1 MSKSSLLLVA
11 LLSLIGI
18 CAQASDSFGGANLGD
33 PYDQSW
39 VVSTDTIP
47 LEDRYNDFVTDP
59 GANPF
64 DLQDPGIIE
73 QSVEYDPETGT
84 YLIEERIGDD
94 FYRMPTYMTFEE
106 YLDYKAQQEEQA
118 YFGQLSG
125 LGSDDIGASGRV
137 DPMKRI
143 DVDNSLVDRLFGGTD
158 VEIRPQGN
166 IDLTFGVD
174 YQNVENPA
182 LTERQRRNGGFD
194 FDMAIQMNV
203 EGQIGE
209 KLKLSTNYN
218 TQATFDFDNQIK
230 LNYDTDAFSEDEI
243 IKKIEA
249 GNVSLPLR
257 NSLIQGSQSLFGIKT
272 ELQFGRLWITA
283 IASQQRSENERLTI
297 EGGSQVQEFE
307 VKADEYD
314 ENRHFFLSHY
324 NRDVFESSLEN
335 LPQIRGLF
343 KLQKVEV
350 WITNDRNENEEIKDI
365 VALADLGEPE
375 RNRMTT
381 DNPGLQPP
389 VIPKYQ
395 DIYMENALP
404 DNNANPIFQ
413 ELFDNPRA
421 RKSDQVSSVLKGAP
435 FNFQQSIDFEKVSSA
450 RKLNPNEF
458 TFHPQLGFISINVN
472 VQPDQVLGVAYQY
485 SYRDSIYQVGQFSDD
500 VPTAGDSLA
509 DSRVLFVKMLKSTT
523 QRVDVPAWDLM
534 MKNVYSIGAFQV
546 TQQDF
551 RLDIFYEDPGAGQ
564 KRFLPDTDLKGI
576 PLLNVFNL
584 DNLNTQGDPQRDGVF
599 DFVPGVT
606 INPSN
611 GRIMFPV
618 LEPFGS
624 SLAGQ
629 IESPLDSARYVYQ
642 QLYDSTK
649 TRAREAAYLNRYV
662 IRGEYKSS
670 VSSEIS
676 LGAFN
681 LPPGS
686 VRVSAG
692 GQQLTEGVDYE
703 IDYNI
708 GRVKILNDALLASAV
723 PINID
728 FEDNT
733 IFGFQTKSMIGVRG
747 EFRFNPNFTI
757 GGTYLHLFERPFTPK
772 VNIGDDPINNR
783 IYGLDVNYSTEAP
796 FLTRMVDAIPLIET
810 KEKSTFSVLAETA
823 FLKPG
828 HARAINEDDD
838 EENGG
843 VVYIDDFEGSVSAIP
858 LHSQPNRWKLASV
871 PQNDLNNNNPMFP
884 EVEVENSVV
893 PGVNRALLNW
903 YRMDPG
909 VGGPNQNN
917 PYTTQISWQE
927 IFENFSN
934 QNVPQFGGAGVDPFL
949 NTVPGLNLSYY
960 PDERGPYNFDP
971 PSGTAFSA
979 GLSTNG
985 GLLEPETRWAGIMRD
1000 ITTNDFQAANVEFVE
1015 FWLLSPF
1022 LDTLG
1027 NASSN
1032 PMDHEGTVYLELGN
1046 ISEDI
1051 LKDGR
1056 KFFENGLP
1064 GPETMD
1070 PEQTYVETQWG
1081 RVPVVQQVT
1090 NSFDANPDVR
1100 QQQDIGFDGLS
1111 DEEEEIFYSDWLS
1124 LVQGHVTNPDR
1135 LAEILADP
1143 SNDNYVY
1150 YNDANVYGQNDNAL
1164 VRYRAFNGSEGNTP
1178 AASEDSNVNT
1188 FGSNFPDIEDLN
1200 DDRTTNETEA
1210 YFQYRIPIEF
1220 DGDDGIDLGSE
1231 FVVERVDVEGT
1242 NRAWYRFKVPLD
1254 LPATHPNFKKVGGIQ
1269 DFRSIGFIRMYLK
1282 DFKDETHLRFARL
1295 DLVRNQWRRYILPS
1309 GATDIGGPQEEGD
1322 VLFDVSDVN
1331 IEENASKEPFNYD
1344 LPPGITREQAFGV
1357 NQLAQQNESAMVM
1370 NVCNLGDG
1378 DERAIYKLTSLDLR
1392 LYEGLKM
1399 FVHGERKPDDPSL
1412 QDGDLTVFIRIGS
1425 DFSRN
1430 YYEYEM
1436 PLTLSDPD
1444 NSLNYGDPGHN
1455 RIVWPVENDMEVMF
1469 QIFKD
1474 LKIMRNNGGIDPG
1487 SIYPLN
1493 GFEDP
1498 TRPGSFVRIKGNPN
1512 LGEVKG
1518 VMVGI
1523 RNPKDDNAPHCAEV
1537 WVNEMRVFG
1546 LDERGGMAAL
1556 ARVDMQLADFGN
1568 LSLAGNYS
1576 TVGFGAL
1583 DQQLIERSREEILS
1597 LDLATDFQL
1606 GKFFPEQWNLSIP
1619 FYYQLSQE
1627 TRTPQFDPYDLDLT
1641 LDEKLEAADAANRDS
1656 IRTIAQDVTTI
1667 ESFNF
1672 TNVRKGRSAQATGK
1686 PMPWSIENFSLSY
1699 AQSEINHRDPIIESD
1714 NLRTYRG
1721 IVDYGYSRGA
1731 KYIKP
1736 FDKIVKG
1743 GAAKYLKF
1751 LKEFNFNPLPNSFGF
1766 STVMDR
1772 QISTTSYRF
1781 TDGDPLYTTFFNKRW
1796 TWDRSYSLTWDFAR
1810 SLKFNFD
1817 AINTAV
1823 IDEPEGL
1830 IDNDAKRAEIW
1841 ERIQGFGRNK
1851 SYNHNFGITYTLPFK
1866 YFPGL
1871 DFINVRANY
1880 NAGYSWTAAALNV
1893 QSLGNVIQNNQSR
1906 SLNGDLDFVKLY
1918 NKSKFLKKLNG
1929 TSRPSPSRGG
1939 SRGGRPGAD
1948 QPARGND
1955 DDRERGDK
1963 EPGIAAKL
1971 FIRPLLMIRKF
1982 RGTYSETFGTVL
1994 PGYLPDTEYL
2004 GLTDRFTS
2012 PGWQFVAGLQPN
2024 IRTEDYYT
2032 DQDFLYNNW
2041 QWVTGDLLLNQSVT
2055 QNYTQDI
2062 DARLT
2067 LEPFNDFRIELDATR
2082 SYSRFHTEDFRRNE
2096 ITVSVEDRLQEEY
2109 EHLNVRDFG
2118 SYSITYFAMN
2128 TLFSDDLI
2136 GLFNTFENNRVV
2148 IANRLSDGMHADT
2161 TQALEGYPSKYG
2173 RAQQSV
2179 LIPSFLAAYTDQDPS
2194 TVEVNEDYTEVLF
2207 NTLPAVNWQVD
2218 YSGLEKLPLFKEI
2231 FQRFSIAHGYRSML
2245 TVNTYQTELLFDQD
2259 APASENINPNTQDV
2273 YSRFEIP
2280 DITISENFSP
2290 LIGVDMRLQNDV
2302 SLNVDFKK
2310 SRNLQLSFIDNAL
2323 NETKVSEY
2331 VIGFGWRLSN
2341 VDIPFLTGSKRRR
2354 GRGITDTDLSPA
2366 SGAGRGARGP
2376 GLNQREPQ
2384 QMDITFDFSLRDDVT
2399 YRYLLDQSQE
2409 PIPTRGTRS
2418 ITISPAVEYQ
2428 LSKQLALRF
2437 FFDYR
2442 RTEPKSTQSYPI
2454 TNVNGGITVRFI
2466 LQ

>member
-11 LLSLIGI
+11 LFSLFGI
-18 CAQASDSFGGANLGD
+18 AAQASVGVGGADLGD
-33 PYDQSW
+33 PYDPSW
-39 VVSTDTIP
+39 VVATDTIP
-47 LEDRYNDFVTDP
+47 LEDRYNDFLNDQ
-59 GANPF
+59 GYNPF
-64 DLQDPGIIE
+64 DLQDPSIIE
-73 QSVEYDPETGT
+73 QTVEYDPETGT

-94 FYRMPTYMTFEE
+94 YFRMPSYMTFEE
-106 YLDYKAQQEEQA
+106 YLDYRAEEDQRA
-118 YFGQLSG
+118 YFEQLSG
-125 LGSDDIGASGRV
+125 LGEGATGASGRI
-137 DPMKRI
+137 DPMQRV
-143 DVDNSLVDRLFGGTD
+143 DVENSLVDRLFGGTE

-182 LTERQRRNGGFD
+182 LTERQQRNGGFD

-218 TQATFDFDNQIK
+218 TQATFNFDNQIK

-257 NSLIQGSQSLFGIKT
+257 NSLIQGSQSLFGLKT

-297 EGGSQVQEFE
+297 EGGSQIQEFE

-365 VALADLGEPE
+365 VAIADLGEPS

-381 DNPGLQPP
+381 NNPSIQPP
-389 VIPKYQ
+389 NTPVYR
-395 DIYMENALP
+395 DIYGQNGLP
-404 DNNANPIFQ
+404 DNNANPIFGL
-413 ELFDNPRA
+413 LFSNPRA
-421 RKSDQVSSVLKGAP
+421 RKADQVASVLKSAP
-435 FNFQQSIDFEKVSSA
+435 FNFQQSRDFEKVSSA
-450 RKLNPNEF
+450 RKLNSNEF
-458 TFHPQLGFISINVN
+458 TFHPELGFVSINVN

-500 VPTAGDSLA
+500 VPSAGDSLA

-546 TQQDF
+546 TREDF

-564 KRFLPDTDLKGI
+564 KRFLPDTELKGI
-576 PLLNVFNL
+576 PLINVFNL

-624 SLAGQ
+624 ALGRQ
-629 IESPLDSARYVYQ
+629 ISSPLDSAKYVYQ

-649 TRAREAAYLNRYV
+649 TRAREAAYLNRFV

-686 VRVSAG
+686 VRVTAG
-692 GQQLTEGVDYE
+692 GQLLTEGVDYE

-723 PINID
+723 PINVD

-733 IFGFQTKSMIGVRG
+733 IFGFQTKSMIGLRG
-747 EFRFNPNFTI
+747 EFRVNPDFSI
-757 GGTYLHLFERPFTPK
+757 GATYLHLFERPFTPK

-796 FLTRMVDAIPLIET
+796 FLTRLVDAIPLIET
-810 KEKSTFSVLAETA
+810 KEVSTFSVLAEAA

-828 HARAINEDDD
+828 HARAIDEDSDT
-838 EENGG
+838 ENGG

-871 PQNDLNNNNPMFP
+871 PQNDINNNNPMFP
-884 EVEVENSVV
+884 EVNVENSVY
-893 PGVNRALLNW
+893 PGINRALLNW
-903 YRMDPG
+903 YRMDPS
-909 VGGPNQNN
+909 VGGSNQDN
-917 PYTTQISWQE
+917 PYTAQVNWQE

-934 QNVPQFGGAGVDPFL
+934 ANVPQFGGGGVDPFL
-949 NTVPGLNLSYY
+949 NFVPGLNLTYY
-960 PDERGPYNFDP
+960 PDERGPYNFDDP
-971 PSGTAFSA
+971 NGTAFSA
-979 GLSTNG
+979 GLNPNG
-985 GLLEPETRWAGIMRD
+985 GLVAPETRWAGIMRD
-1000 ITTNDFQAANVEFVE
+1000 LTTNDFQSANVEFIE

-1027 NASSN
+1027 GVASN
-1032 PMDHEGTVYLELGN
+1032 PTEHEGTIYIELGSV
-1046 ISEDI
+1046 SEDI
-1051 LKDGR
+1051 LKDSR

-1064 GPETMD
+1064 FPETID

-1081 RVPVVQQVT
+1081 RVPVGQQVT
-1090 NSFDANPDVR
+1090 NSFDSRVEVREAQDV
-1100 QQQDIGFDGLS
+1100 GLDGLS
-1111 DEEEEIFYSDWLS
+1111 DEDETQFFADWLQS
-1124 LVQGHVTNPDR
+1124 LNGEVTGDALNR
-1135 LAEILADP
+1135 ILQDP
-1143 SNDNYVY
+1143 SNDNYIY
-1150 YNDANVYGQNDNAL
+1150 YNDQGFADTDNAL
-1164 VRYRAFNGSEGNTP
+1164 VRYRGFNGTEGNTP
-1178 AASEDSNVNT
+1178 VASADSNVNT
-1188 FGSNFPDIEDLN
+1188 FGSTLPDIEDLN

-1210 YFQYRIPIEF
+1210 YFQYRIPIKF
-1220 DGDDGIDLGSE
+1220 DGNRGIDMDGND
-1231 FVVERVDVEGT
+1231 FVIEEVEGEAG
-1242 NRAWYRFKVPLD
+1242 RVWYRFKIPLD
-1254 LPATHPNFKKVGGIQ
+1254 LPATHPNFKKVGGVQ
-1269 DFRSIGFIRMYLK
+1269 DFRSVGFIRMYVK
-1282 DFKDETHLRFARL
+1282 EFEAPTTLRFARL
-1295 DLVRNQWRRYILPS
+1295 DLVRNQWRRYVLPS
-1309 GATDIGGPQEEGD
+1309 GATDVGGPQEEGD

-1331 IEENASKEPFNYD
+1331 IEENASKQPFNYD

-1378 DERAIYKLTSLDLR
+1378 DERSIYKLTTLDLR
-1392 LYEGLKM
+1392 LYKGMKM
-1399 FVHGERKPDDPSL
+1399 FIHGESKPDDPGL
-1412 QDGDLTVFIRIGS
+1412 ADGDLSIFVRVGS

-1444 NSLNYGDPGHN
+1444 TGLEFGDPGHN
-1455 RIVWPVENDMEVMF
+1455 RVVWAIENDMDVLF
-1469 QIFKD
+1469 QHFKD
-1474 LKIMRNNGGIDPG
+1474 LKIDRNNSGIDPG
-1487 SIYPLN
+1487 SLYPVN
-1493 GFEDP
+1493 GYEDP
-1498 TRPGSFVRIKGNPN
+1498 SRPGAFIRIKGNPN

-1518 VMVGI
+1518 VMIGI
-1523 RNPKDDNAPHCAEV
+1523 RNPKDDNQSHCAEV
-1537 WVNEMRVFG
+1537 WVNELRVYG

-1568 LSLAGNYS
+1568 VSLAGNYS
-1576 TVGFGAL
+1576 TIGFGAL
-1583 DQQLIERSREEILS
+1583 DQQLIERSREEILQF
-1597 LDLATDFQL
+1597 DFATNFQV
-1606 GKFFPEQWNLSIP
+1606 GKFFPEQWGLSIP

-1627 TRTPQFDPYDLDLT
+1627 IRTPQFDPYDLDLT
-1641 LDEKLEAADAANRDS
+1641 LEEKLAAANAENRDS
-1656 IRTIAQDVTTI
+1656 IRTIAQDVTSI
-1667 ESFNF
+1667 QSFNF
-1672 TNVRKGRSAQATGK
+1672 TNVRKERSAGK
-1686 PMPWSIENFSLSY
+1686 SSTPLPWNIENFSLSY
-1699 AQSEINHRDPIIESD
+1699 AQSLIEHRDPIIESD

-1721 IVDYGYSRGA
+1721 IVDYGYSLTP

-1736 FDKIVKG
+1736 FGKLFSGDIG
-1743 GAAKYLKF
+1743 KYLKF
-1751 LKEFNFNPLPNSFGF
+1751 IKEFNFNPLPNNYGV

-1772 QISTTSYRF
+1772 QISTTKYRF
-1781 TDGDPLYTTFFNKRW
+1781 TDGDPLYTTFYNKRW
-1796 TWDRSYSLTWDFAR
+1796 TWDRAYNLSWDLSR

-1817 AINTAV
+1817 ALNISV

-1830 IDNDAKRAEIW
+1830 IDNEAKRAEIW
-1841 ERIQGFGRNK
+1841 DRIQGFGRNK
-1851 SYNHNFGITYTLPFK
+1851 SYNHNFGATYTLPFK

-1871 DFINVRANY
+1871 EWINVRATY
-1880 NAGYSWTAAALNV
+1880 NAGYSWNAASLNV
-1893 QSLGNVIQNNQSR
+1893 LSLGNIIQNNQSR
-1906 SLNGDLDFVKLY
+1906 ALNGDMDFVKLY
-1918 NKSKFLKKLNG
+1918 NTSKFLKSLNG
-1929 TSRPSPSRGG
+1929 TTRPSPRGG
-1939 SRGGRPGAD
+1939 APRGRPDTD
-1948 QPARGND
+1948 QPAAPEPD
-1955 DDRERGDK
+1955 KKERK
-1963 EPGIAAKL
+1963 EGEPSMAAKI

-1994 PGYLPDTEYL
+1994 PGYLPKSEYL
-2004 GLTDRFTS
+2004 GQTDRFST
-2012 PGWQFVAGLQPN
+2012 PGWDFVAGLQPN
-2024 IRTEDYYT
+2024 IKPEDYYT
-2032 DQDFLYNNW
+2032 EKDWLYNNW
-2041 QWVTGDLLLNQSVT
+2041 NWVTGDLLLNQSVT

-2067 LEPFNDFRIELDATR
+2067 VEPFNNLRIELDATR
-2082 SYSRFHTEDFRRNE
+2082 SYSRFHTEDFRRNDL
-2096 ITVSVEDRLQEEY
+2096 IGSVEDRLQEEY

-2128 TLFSDDLI
+2128 TLFNDDLVQ
-2136 GLFNTFENNRVV
+2136 LFNTFQDNRLVV
-2148 IANRLSDGMHADT
+2148 ANRLGDGVHPDT
-2161 TQALEGYPSKYG
+2161 AQALLGYPEYYG

-2179 LIPSFLAAYTDQDPS
+2179 LIPSFLAAYTDQDVN
-2194 TVEVNEDYTEVLF
+2194 TVDVDADYTNVLF
-2207 NTLPAVNWQVD
+2207 NTLPKVNWQLD
-2218 YSGLEKLPLFKEI
+2218 YSGLEKLPFFKEI
-2231 FQRFSIAHGYRSML
+2231 FQRFSVSHGYRSML
-2245 TVNTYQTELLFDQD
+2245 TVNTYQTELLYNDEGTPDQ
-2259 APASENINPNTQDV
+2259 NLNPNTLDV
-2273 YSRFEIP
+2273 YSKFEIP
-2280 DITISENFSP
+2280 DITISESFSP

-2310 SRNLQLSFIDNAL
+2310 ARNLQLSFIDNSL
-2323 NETKVSEY
+2323 NETKTTEY
-2331 VIGFGWRLSN
+2331 VVGFGWRLSN
-2341 VDIPFLTGSKRRR
+2341 VDIPFLTGSKKKK
-2354 GRGITDTDLSPA
+2354 GRGISGTDLSPDT
-2366 SGAGRGARGP
+2366 GAGRGARGP

-2384 QMDITFDFSLRDDVT
+2384 QLDITFDFSLRDDVT

-2409 PIPTRGTRS
+2409 PVPTRGSRS
-2418 ITISPAVEYQ
+2418 ITISPAAEYQ
-2428 LSKQLALRF
+2428 LNKQLALRL

-2454 TNVNGGITVRFI
+2454 TNINGGVTIRFI
-2466 LQ
+2466 LN